1 MHIIHVYQMKYL
13 IIDTTTMYL
22 SNICIHVHLVI
33 NVPTKIQNKVITVI
47 SKVKVKVAPILFIS
61 QDAKTM

>member
-1 MHIIHVYQMKYL
+1 MKYL

-33 NVPTKIQNKVITVI
+33 NVPTKFQNKVITVI
-47 SKVKVKVAPILFIS
+47 SKVAPILFIS